1 MQRDSSCRP
10 SFTKIGSNTKRFFF
24 YLFFFGFF
32 ENSRRVSRIYGKEKI
47 VTHKNSLH
55 VYIDIG
61 KRNQIKTTRDSVVI
75 EKKNCTGT
83 LEATFGTK
91 ETLYGS
97 SPNGLVLLLL
107 LLLLFSPS
115 FFFFFFFLL
124 LASHLILFLSDL
136 FGFLLIL
143 LSSHKVIFY
152 LFNFFF
158 RKMTF
163 QGHFCFVLFGE

>member
-1 MQRDSSCRP
+1 M
-10 SFTKIGSNTKRFFF
+10 
-24 YLFFFGFF
+24 
-32 ENSRRVSRIYGKEKI
+32 

-107 LLLLFSPS
+107 LFSPS
-115 FFFFFFFLL
+115 FFFFFFAFGQ
-124 LASHLILFLSDL
+124 SFDSLSDL

-143 LSSHKVIFY
+143 LSSNKVIFIY
-152 LFNFFF
+152 LIFF

-163 QGHFCFVLFGE
+163 